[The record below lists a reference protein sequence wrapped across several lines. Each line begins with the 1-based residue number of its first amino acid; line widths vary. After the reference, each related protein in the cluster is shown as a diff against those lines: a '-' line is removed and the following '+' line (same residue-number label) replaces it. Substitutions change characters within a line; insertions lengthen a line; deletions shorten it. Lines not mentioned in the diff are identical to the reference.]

1 MKDEKNIITEKA
13 DQKESKFG
21 FERLEKAE
29 ISQELKEQAE
39 GKYRNLRVRQKILCK
54 RLSTNSRISHLQCA

>member
-39 GKYRNLRVRQKILCK
+39 GKYRI
-54 RLSTNSRISHLQCA
+54 